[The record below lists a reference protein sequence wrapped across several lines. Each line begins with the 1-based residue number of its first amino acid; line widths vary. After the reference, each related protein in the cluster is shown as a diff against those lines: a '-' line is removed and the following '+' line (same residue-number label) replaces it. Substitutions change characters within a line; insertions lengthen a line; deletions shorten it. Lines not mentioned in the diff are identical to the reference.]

1 MGFELKEFKKR
12 KKKIKGTQ
20 IHILHM
26 WYHCL
31 KIKRNI
37 LIQTMYF
44 DTKDFLNIFLN
55 TRDLWMKT
63 VSMYFDVDLPPQKIY

>member
-1 MGFELKEFKKR
+1 
-12 KKKIKGTQ
+12 
-20 IHILHM
+20 M

-31 KIKRNI
+31 KVKGNI

-55 TRDLWMKT
+55 IRDLWMKT